1 MCVWRRGAP
10 HPCTAV
16 ESDDTGSSLH
26 SNAGTSRDP
35 NAVRHS
41 VLLCT
46 EISLAVLAAGGKLL
60 PAFACLLA
68 PSKWGSC
75 PSLGRR
81 HRAAFHSI
89 HCLLSTHSGWL
100 PKTVVS
106 AHVLRTA
113 WCLEI
118 ERGLRET
125 RHAWPH
131 RIRRH
136 RHRHPSPS
144 HGPDHSAVC
153 LRDVMYFCCFSFR
166 LQSST
171 PPATASDSH
180 RQPSSAV
187 MTSSPRSCSPAA
199 LGGRIC

>member
-1 MCVWRRGAP
+1 MTRAAAYTVTLGHHVTPTPLALRLALYR
-10 HPCTAV
+10 
-16 ESDDTGSSLH
+16 
-26 SNAGTSRDP
+26 N
-35 NAVRHS
+35 
-41 VLLCT
+41 
-46 EISLAVLAAGGKLL
+46 ISCRLGCWGELL

-81 HRAAFHSI
+81 RRAAFHSI
-89 HCLLSTHSGWL
+89 HCLSSTHSGWL

-106 AHVLRTA
+106 AHVLRSA